1 MFEQVFGSIRSQID
15 ERLSNPLAGSFLL
28 SWCLWNY
35 KFFVIL
41 FSAEGV
47 AKTFE
52 LIDAIVFPDA
62 QSVLLKGFFCPLI
75 TSVLYIFIYPYPAK
89 YVYEFSRT
97 RQREIAEI
105 KRRIEEETPL
115 TIEESRRIRSELA
128 RIEAEYE
135 ERLDKKDREIERLK
149 SQVANASPDVSDLE
163 VEVPSDKFASIEP
176 SQLNIL
182 RLIEKLDGKGPEKTV
197 IKNNAHSQTKTEFDL
212 GELVRKKLLE
222 RSYRGGISDYV
233 YTFTHEGRSYLLAHS
248 DESDKAFEK
257 V

>member
-1 MFEQVFGSIRSQID
+1 MFEQIFGSIRNQID

-52 LIDAIVFPDA
+52 LIDVIVFPDV
-62 QSVLLKGFFCPLI
+62 QSVLLKGVVYPLV
-75 TSVLYIFIYPYPAK
+75 TSALYIFIYPYPAR

-97 RQREIAEI
+97 RQREISEI

-128 RIEAEYE
+128 RIESEYAEQ
-135 ERLDKKDREIERLK
+135 LDRKNREVERLK
-149 SQVANASPDVSDLE
+149 SQISNNGSEILNTTPEASPQETV
-163 VEVPSDKFASIEP
+163 SIES
-176 SQLNIL
+176 SQLSIL
-182 RLIEKLDGKGPEKTV
+182 RLIETLEGKGPEKV
-197 IKNNAHSQTKTEFDL
+197 IIRKSSDSQTKTEFDL
-212 GELVRKKLLE
+212 GELVRKNLLKRDY
-222 RSYRGGISDYV
+222 RSASSDYI
-233 YTFTHEGRSYLLAHS
+233 YTFTHEGRSCLLAN
-248 DESDKAFEK
+248 SDKSAEDI
-257 V
+257 